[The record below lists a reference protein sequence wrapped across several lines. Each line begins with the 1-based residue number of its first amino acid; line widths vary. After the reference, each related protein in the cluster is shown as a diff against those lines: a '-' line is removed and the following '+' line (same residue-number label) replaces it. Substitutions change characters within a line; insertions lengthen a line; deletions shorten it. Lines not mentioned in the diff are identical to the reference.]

1 MLCKLDNWWN
11 GLLLMFKIIIGI
23 ILGIVLITYYPQ
35 IGSVLGDLFTE
46 SGMRDDLVKLLEGI

>member
-1 MLCKLDNWWN
+1 
-11 GLLLMFKIIIGI
+11 MFKIIIGI

-35 IGSVLGDLFTE
+35 NGSVLSDLFTE

>member
-1 MLCKLDNWWN
+1 MLKL
-11 GLLLMFKIIIGI
+11 IVGI

-46 SGMRDDLVKLLEGI
+46 SGMRDDSSETFRRDIT